1 MRSLGRD
8 GPIVSSLGLGC
19 MGMSPIYGPADEA
32 ESIATIHEAIDHGI
46 SLIDTGDFYG
56 MGHNELLLRDALKG
70 GRREHVFIQV
80 KFGAQRDPKGAFLGF
95 DARPAAMKTSL
106 AYSLHRLGTDYID
119 LYQPARL
126 DPNVPI
132 EDTIGAIADMVKAGY
147 VRHIGLS
154 EVGAQTIRR
163 AHAVHPIRQLQIEYS
178 LMSRGIEA
186 EILPTLRELG
196 ISVTA
201 YGVLSRGI
209 LGGTGTAPL
218 HARDFRAH
226 SPRWQGL
233 NLKKNLEL
241 ATGLA
246 AVARDLHAT
255 PVQLAI
261 AWVLSRGNDI
271 VPVVG
276 SRTRAQLRDA
286 MGALKLKL
294 TDAQLDLIGRTVPAE
309 AVAGTRYPAE
319 QMAMLDS
326 ERSS

>member
-1 MRSLGRD
+1 MRSLGRN
-8 GPIVSSLGLGC
+8 GPVVSSLGLGC
-19 MGMSPIYGPADEA
+19 MGMSAFYGPADEA

-46 SLIDTGDFYG
+46 TLLDTGDFYG
-56 MGHNELLLRDALKG
+56 MGHNELLLREALKG
-70 GRREHVFIQV
+70 GRRERVFIQV

-95 DARPAAMKTSL
+95 DARPAAVKTAL
-106 AYSLHRLGTDYID
+106 AYSLHRLGVDYID

-154 EVGAQTIRR
+154 EVGAQTVRR
-163 AHAVHPIRQLQIEYS
+163 AHAVHPIRELQIEYS

-209 LGGTGTAPL
+209 LGGTGKDGL
-218 HARDFRAH
+218 HVRDFRAH
-226 SPRWQGL
+226 TPRWQGE
-233 NLKKNLEL
+233 NLQKNLAL
-241 ATGLA
+241 ADQLA
-246 AVARDLHAT
+246 VLAKDFHAT

-261 AWVLSRGNDI
+261 AWVLSRGPDI
-271 VPVVG
+271 VPLIG
-276 SRTRAQLRDA
+276 SRTRAQLKDA
-286 MGALKLKL
+286 MVAVRLKLSE
-294 TDAQLDLIGRTVPAE
+294 AQLDLIGRTVPAE
-309 AVAGTRYPAE
+309 MVAGTRYPAE

-326 ERSS
+326 ERAT